1 MLIDF
6 SAYSHIGRRQN
17 NEDALCD
24 LQIPGGFLAVVAD
37 GLGGHRNGEFASQQ
51 AVETL
56 RRYLDRRLPL
66 SEDLME
72 EAVIQANEDV
82 FSIQNRWPEAK
93 TTVAVLWLQGNTA
106 VAANVGDSRV
116 YQFRGGKII
125 YQSVDHSLAQLA
137 VVAGKISA
145 QQIRSYPE
153 RNKLTRSLGWE
164 ETPWVDI
171 RTLSVQ
177 PGDRFLLCS
186 DGFWEELTED
196 RMLELVAEHSDAESW
211 LQAMRV
217 LVQPR
222 ASDNNTAVAAVVF
235 PE

>member
-1 MLIDF
+1 MMIDF
-6 SAYSHIGRRQN
+6 SDYSHIGRRQN
-17 NEDALCD
+17 NEDSLCA

-37 GLGGHRNGEFASQQ
+37 GLGGHRNGEFASRQ

-56 RRYLDRRLPL
+56 RRCLNRRVPL

-72 EAVIQANEDV
+72 EAVIQANTDV
-82 FSIQNRWPEAK
+82 FSIQGRWPEAK
-93 TTVAVLWLQGNTA
+93 TTVAVLWLQGNMA

-116 YQFRGGKII
+116 YQFRGGKVI

-137 VVAGKISA
+137 VVAGKIST
-145 QQIRSYPE
+145 QQIRNYPE

-164 ETPWVDI
+164 ESPWIDI
-171 RTLSVQ
+171 RILSVQ

-186 DGFWEELTED
+186 DGFWEEITED
-196 RMLELVAEHSDAESW
+196 RMLEMAAMHKDAEAW
-211 LQAMRV
+211 LQAMRA